1 MKSKKEIQRT
11 LKENKGS
18 DFVLPM
24 TWDVMFEQ
32 MFISKEAM
40 PLLECIISIFG
51 NVDIKDVKG
60 KVRLL
65 PNEIR
70 QNSATDTRSKS
81 DIIADYF
88 KDEKNIDK
96 YIVEM
101 NSSQTMPWRNV
112 FYAYKVAGGGIS
124 IDEDKYVKKYETI
137 LINFN
142 NFYDSKHKFI
152 RMITMREENGA
163 IYDDSTKIFEVNMA
177 KAKDM
182 SYNYVDKKEEQVAII
197 SRMFM
202 TTSSLELDK
211 ESDKLMSKKDT
222 EKLVSR
228 AKELSSDDGYIRLFD
243 KEENYKELIRNT
255 ELAKAREEGKQEGK
269 LEGMKLG
276 SEEKALEIAK
286 SLIKIGLTNEQIVE
300 ATKISIEEINKLRKE
315 V

>member
-1 MKSKKEIQRT
+1 MKSKREIEKT
-11 LKENKGS
+11 LKENKGA

-24 TWDVMFEQ
+24 TWNVMFEQ
-32 MFISKEAM
+32 MFISEEAM

-65 PNEIR
+65 PNELK
-70 QNSATDTRSKS
+70 QTSAKDTRSKS

-124 IDEDKYVKKYETI
+124 IDEDKYVKTYDTI

-142 NFYDSKHKFI
+142 YFAKVKSNLLE
-152 RMITMREENGA
+152 MITMRYKDGT

-182 SYNYVDKKEEQVAII
+182 SYNYADKQEEQVAII

-202 TTSSLELDK
+202 TTSSLELNK

-222 EKLVSR
+222 EKLVNR

-243 KEENYKELIRNT
+243 EEENYKELIRNT
-255 ELAKAREEGKQEGK
+255 ELAEAHEKGKLEGK
-269 LEGMKLG
+269 LEGSKEAKTEMAKKLK
-276 SEEKALEIAK
+276 KA
-286 SLIKIGLTNEQIVE
+286 GV
-300 ATKISIEEINKLRKE
+300 KISVIAEASGLSMEEIENLK
-315 V
+315 

>member
-1 MKSKKEIQRT
+1 
-11 LKENKGS
+11 
-18 DFVLPM
+18 M

-32 MFISKEAM
+32 MFISSEAM

-51 NVDIKDVKG
+51 NVDIKDVNG

-65 PNEIR
+65 PNELK
-70 QNSATDTRSKS
+70 QTLAKDTRSKS

-101 NSSQTMPWRNV
+101 NSSPKMPWRNV

-124 IDEDKYVKKYETI
+124 INDDKYVKAYDTI
-137 LINFN
+137 LIDFN
-142 NFYDSKHKFI
+142 AFADNENDLI
-152 RMITMREENGA
+152 EMITMRYKTGK
-163 IYDDSTKIFEVNMA
+163 IFDDSTKIFEVNMA

-182 SYNYVDKKEEQVAII
+182 SYNYADKQEEQVAII

-222 EKLVSR
+222 EKLVNR

-255 ELAKAREEGKQEGK
+255 ELAEARE
-269 LEGMKLG
+269 EGMKLG
-276 SEEKALEIAK
+276 SKEAK
-286 SLIKIGLTNEQIVE
+286 IDVAKNLIKIGLTNEQIVE
-300 ATKISIEEINKLRKE
+300 VTKISIEEIDKLRKE
-315 V
+315 A

>member
-1 MKSKKEIQRT
+1 MKSKREIERT
-11 LKENKGS
+11 LKENKGA

-32 MFISKEAM
+32 MFISEEAM

-65 PNEIR
+65 PNELK
-70 QNSATDTRSKS
+70 QTSAKDTRSKS

-124 IDEDKYVKKYETI
+124 IDEDKYVKTYDTI

-142 NFYDSKHKFI
+142 YFAKVKSNLLE
-152 RMITMREENGA
+152 MITMRYKDGT
-163 IYDDSTKIFEVNMA
+163 IYDDSTKIFEVNMV

-182 SYNYVDKKEEQVAII
+182 SYNYADKQEEQVAII
-197 SRMFM
+197 CRMFM
-202 TTSSLELDK
+202 TTSSLELDE

-222 EKLVSR
+222 EKLVNR
-228 AKELSSDDGYIRLFD
+228 AKELSSNDGYIRLFD

-255 ELAKAREEGKQEGK
+255 ELAKAREEGK

-276 SEEKALEIAK
+276 SEERALEIAK

-300 ATKISIEEINKLRKE
+300 ATKISIEDIESLKE
-315 V
+315 EA

>member
-1 MKSKKEIQRT
+1 MKSKREIERT
-11 LKENKGS
+11 LKENKGA

-32 MFISKEAM
+32 MFISEEAM

-65 PNEIR
+65 PNELK
-70 QNSATDTRSKS
+70 QTSAKDTRSKS

-124 IDEDKYVKKYETI
+124 IDEDKYVKTYDTI

-142 NFYDSKHKFI
+142 YFAKVKSNLLE
-152 RMITMREENGA
+152 MITMRYKDGT
-163 IYDDSTKIFEVNMA
+163 IYDDSTKIFEVNMV

-182 SYNYVDKKEEQVAII
+182 SYNYADKQEEQVAII
-197 SRMFM
+197 CRMFM
-202 TTSSLELDK
+202 TTSLLELDK
-211 ESDKLMSKKDT
+211 ESNKLMSKKDT

-228 AKELSSDDGYIRLFD
+228 AKELSSDDGYIRLFNE
-243 KEENYKELIRNT
+243 EENYKELIRNT
-255 ELAKAREEGKQEGK
+255 ELAEAHEKGKLEGK
-269 LEGMKLG
+269 LEGSKETKTEMAKKLK
-276 SEEKALEIAK
+276 KA
-286 SLIKIGLTNEQIVE
+286 GV
-300 ATKISIEEINKLRKE
+300 KISIIAEASGLSMEEIENLK
-315 V
+315 

>member
-1 MKSKKEIQRT
+1 MKSKREIERT
-11 LKENKGS
+11 LKENKGA

-32 MFISKEAM
+32 MFISSEAM

-65 PNEIR
+65 PNELK
-70 QNSATDTRSKS
+70 QTSAKDMRSKS

-124 IDEDKYVKKYETI
+124 IDEDKYVKTYDTI

-142 NFYDSKHKFI
+142 YFVKVKSNLLE
-152 RMITMREENGA
+152 MITMRYKDGT

-177 KAKDM
+177 KAKDV
-182 SYNYVDKKEEQVAII
+182 SYNYADKQEEQVAII

-222 EKLVSR
+222 EKLVNR

-255 ELAKAREEGKQEGK
+255 ELAEAHEKGKLEGK
-269 LEGMKLG
+269 LEGSKETKTEMAKKLK
-276 SEEKALEIAK
+276 KA
-286 SLIKIGLTNEQIVE
+286 GV
-300 ATKISIEEINKLRKE
+300 KISIIAEASGLSMEEIENLK
-315 V
+315 

>member
-1 MKSKKEIQRT
+1 MKSKREIQRT
-11 LKENKGS
+11 LKENKGA

-32 MFISKEAM
+32 MFISEEAM

-65 PNEIR
+65 PNELK
-70 QNSATDTRSKS
+70 QTSAKDMRSKS

-124 IDEDKYVKKYETI
+124 IDEDKYVKTYDTI

-142 NFYDSKHKFI
+142 YFVKVKSNLLE
-152 RMITMREENGA
+152 MITMRYKDGT

-177 KAKDM
+177 KAKDV
-182 SYNYVDKKEEQVAII
+182 SYNYADKQEEQVAII

-222 EKLVSR
+222 EKLVNR

-255 ELAKAREEGKQEGK
+255 ELAEAHEKGKLEGK
-269 LEGMKLG
+269 LEGSKETKTEMAKKLK
-276 SEEKALEIAK
+276 KA
-286 SLIKIGLTNEQIVE
+286 GV
-300 ATKISIEEINKLRKE
+300 KISIIAEASGLSMEEIENLK
-315 V
+315 

>member
-1 MKSKKEIQRT
+1 MKSKREIEKT
-11 LKENKGS
+11 LKENKGA

-24 TWDVMFEQ
+24 TWNVMFEQ
-32 MFISKEAM
+32 MFISEEAM

-65 PNEIR
+65 PNELK
-70 QNSATDTRSKS
+70 QTSAKDTRSKS

-124 IDEDKYVKKYETI
+124 IDEDKYVKTYDTI

-142 NFYDSKHKFI
+142 YFAKVKSNLLE
-152 RMITMREENGA
+152 MITMRYKDGT

-182 SYNYVDKKEEQVAII
+182 SYNYADKQEEQVAII

-202 TTSSLELDK
+202 TTSSLELNK

-222 EKLVSR
+222 EKLVNR

-255 ELAKAREEGKQEGK
+255 ELAEAHEKGKLEGK
-269 LEGMKLG
+269 LEGSKETKTEMAKKLK
-276 SEEKALEIAK
+276 KA
-286 SLIKIGLTNEQIVE
+286 GV
-300 ATKISIEEINKLRKE
+300 KISVIAEASGLSMEEIENLK
-315 V
+315 

>member
-1 MKSKKEIQRT
+1 MKSKREIERT
-11 LKENKGS
+11 LKENKGA

-51 NVDIKDVKG
+51 DIDINDVKG

-65 PNEIR
+65 PNELR
-70 QNSATDTRSKS
+70 QNFATDTRSKS

-124 IDEDKYVKKYETI
+124 IDEDKYVKTYDTI

-142 NFYDSKHKFI
+142 YFVKVKSNLLE
-152 RMITMREENGA
+152 MITMRYKDGT

-177 KAKDM
+177 KAKDV
-182 SYNYVDKKEEQVAII
+182 SYNYADKQEEQVAII

-222 EKLVSR
+222 EKLVNR

-243 KEENYKELIRNT
+243 EEENYKELIRNT
-255 ELAKAREEGKQEGK
+255 ELAKAREEGK
-269 LEGMKLG
+269 LEGLKLG
-276 SEEKALEIAK
+276 SEERALEIAK

-300 ATKISIEEINKLRKE
+300 ATKISIEDIESLKKE
-315 V
+315 A

>member
-1 MKSKKEIQRT
+1 MKSKEVIEKT
-11 LKENKGS
+11 LEKNNGT

-24 TWDVMFEQ
+24 SWDVMFQQ

-65 PNEIR
+65 PNELR
-70 QNSATDTRSKS
+70 QNFATDTRSKS

-101 NSSQTMPWRNV
+101 NSSETMPWRNV
-112 FYAYKVAGGGIS
+112 FYAYKVAGGGIAMK
-124 IDEDKYVKKYETI
+124 DNKYIKVYDTI
-137 LINFN
+137 LVDFN
-142 NFYDSKHKFI
+142 AFANDKNDLVE
-152 RMITMREENGA
+152 MITMRYKNGI
-163 IYDDSTKIFEVNMA
+163 IYDDSTKIFEVNMV

-182 SYNYVDKKEEQVAII
+182 SYNYVDKQEEQVAII

-211 ESDKLMSKKDT
+211 ESDKLMSKNDT
-222 EKLVSR
+222 EKLVNR
-228 AKELSSDDGYIRLFD
+228 AKELSSVNKYVRLFD
-243 KEENYKELIRNT
+243 EDENYKELIRNT
-255 ELAKAREEGKQEGK
+255 ELAEAREEGK
-269 LEGMKLG
+269 LEGSK
-276 SEEKALEIAK
+276 ETKIDVAK
-286 SLIKIGLTNEQIVE
+286 NLIKMDLTNEQIIE
-300 ATKISIEEINKLRKE
+300 ATRLSIEEINKLRKE

>member
-1 MKSKKEIQRT
+1 MKSKREIERT
-11 LKENKGS
+11 LKENKGA

-65 PNEIR
+65 PNELK
-70 QNSATDTRSKS
+70 QTSAKDTRSKS

-124 IDEDKYVKKYETI
+124 IEEDKYVKTYDTI

-142 NFYDSKHKFI
+142 YFAKVKSNLLE
-152 RMITMREENGA
+152 MITMRYKDGT
-163 IYDDSTKIFEVNMA
+163 IYDDSTKIFEVNMV

-182 SYNYVDKKEEQVAII
+182 SYNYADKQEEQVAII
-197 SRMFM
+197 CRMFM

-222 EKLVSR
+222 EKLVNR

-243 KEENYKELIRNT
+243 EEENYKELIRNT
-255 ELAKAREEGKQEGK
+255 ELAEAHEKGKLEGK
-269 LEGMKLG
+269 LEGSKETKTEMAKKLK
-276 SEEKALEIAK
+276 KA
-286 SLIKIGLTNEQIVE
+286 GV
-300 ATKISIEEINKLRKE
+300 KISIIAEASGLSMEEIENLK
-315 V
+315 

>member
-1 MKSKKEIQRT
+1 MKSKEEIEKT
-11 LKENKGS
+11 LEENKGT

-24 TWDVMFEQ
+24 TWDVMFQQ

-40 PLLECIISIFG
+40 PLLEHIIAIFG
-51 NVDIKDVKG
+51 NIDIKDVKG

-65 PNEIR
+65 PNELK
-70 QNSATDTRSKS
+70 QTSAKDTRSKS

-101 NSSQTMPWRNV
+101 NSSKRMPWRNV

-124 IDEDKYVKKYETI
+124 IDDDKYVKKYDTI

-142 NFYDSKHKFI
+142 SFYDSKHKFI
-152 RMITMREENGA
+152 RMITMREEDGT

-182 SYNYVDKKEEQVAII
+182 SYNYVDKQEEQVAII

-202 TTSSLELDK
+202 TESSLELGK
-211 ESDKLMSKKDT
+211 ESNELMGKKDT

-228 AKELSSDDGYIRLFD
+228 AKELSSDGEYVRLFD

-255 ELAKAREEGKQEGK
+255 ELAEAREEGKLEGK
-269 LEGMKLG
+269 LEGSK
-276 SEEKALEIAK
+276 EKALEMAKKLKEAGVKISIIAEA
-286 SLIKIGLTNEQIVE
+286 SGL
-300 ATKISIEEINKLRKE
+300 SIEEIENLK
-315 V
+315 

>member
-1 MKSKKEIQRT
+1 MKSKKEIQETIAKNRGT
-11 LKENKGS
+11 

-24 TWDVMFEQ
+24 SWDVMFQQ

-40 PLLECIISIFG
+40 PLLEHIIAVFG
-51 NVDIKDVKG
+51 NIDINDVKG

-65 PNEIR
+65 PNELK
-70 QNSATDTRSKS
+70 QTSAKDTRSKS

-101 NSSQTMPWRNV
+101 NSSETMPWRNV

-124 IDEDKYVKKYETI
+124 IDEDKYVKAYETI
-137 LINFN
+137 LIDFN
-142 NFYDSKHKFI
+142 CFAKAKRNLVE
-152 RMITMREENGA
+152 MITMRYKDGA

-182 SYNYVDKKEEQVAII
+182 SYNYVDKQEEQVAII

-228 AKELSSDDGYIRLFD
+228 AKELSSDGEYVKLFD

-255 ELAKAREEGKQEGK
+255 ELAAAHEDGVKQGIAR
-269 LEGMKLG
+269 G
-276 SEEKALEIAK
+276 SKEKALEMAK
-286 SLIKIGLTNEQIVE
+286 KCLGKEMNIETISELTGL
-300 ATKISIEEINKLRKE
+300 SIEEIENLK
-315 V
+315 

>member
-1 MKSKKEIQRT
+1 MKSKREIEKT
-11 LKENKGS
+11 LKENKGA

-32 MFISKEAM
+32 MFISEEAM

-65 PNEIR
+65 PNELK
-70 QNSATDTRSKS
+70 QTSAKDTRSKS

-124 IDEDKYVKKYETI
+124 INEDKYVKTYDTI

-142 NFYDSKHKFI
+142 YFAKVKSNLLE
-152 RMITMREENGA
+152 MITMRYKDGT

-177 KAKDM
+177 KAKDV
-182 SYNYVDKKEEQVAII
+182 SYNYADKQEERVAIV

-222 EKLVSR
+222 EKLVNR

-255 ELAKAREEGKQEGK
+255 ELAKAREEGK

-276 SEEKALEIAK
+276 SKEAK
-286 SLIKIGLTNEQIVE
+286 IYNVP
-300 ATKISIEEINKLRKE
+300 ISMDI
-315 V
+315 

>member
-1 MKSKKEIQRT
+1 MKSKREIERT
-11 LKENKGS
+11 LKENKGA

-32 MFISKEAM
+32 MFISSEAM

-65 PNEIR
+65 PNELK
-70 QNSATDTRSKS
+70 QTSAKDTRSKS

-88 KDEKNIDK
+88 KDKKNIDK

-101 NSSQTMPWRNV
+101 NSSPKMPWRNV

-124 IDEDKYVKKYETI
+124 INDDKYVKAYDTI
-137 LINFN
+137 LIDFN
-142 NFYDSKHKFI
+142 AFADNENDLI
-152 RMITMREENGA
+152 EMITMRYKTGK
-163 IYDDSTKIFEVNMA
+163 IFDDSTKIFEVNMA

-182 SYNYVDKKEEQVAII
+182 SYNYIDKQEEQVAII

-202 TTSSLELDK
+202 TTSSLELNK

-222 EKLVSR
+222 EKLVNR

-243 KEENYKELIRNT
+243 KEENYNELIRNT
-255 ELAKAREEGKQEGK
+255 ELAEARE
-269 LEGMKLG
+269 EGMKLG
-276 SEEKALEIAK
+276 SKEAK
-286 SLIKIGLTNEQIVE
+286 IDVAKNLIKIGLTNEQIVE
-300 ATKISIEEINKLRKE
+300 VTKISIEDIDKLRKE
-315 V
+315 A

>member
-1 MKSKKEIQRT
+1 MKSKREIERT
-11 LKENKGS
+11 LKENKGA

-32 MFISKEAM
+32 MFISEEAM

-65 PNEIR
+65 PNELK
-70 QNSATDTRSKS
+70 QTSAKDTRSKS

-124 IDEDKYVKKYETI
+124 IDEDKYVKAYDTI

-142 NFYDSKHKFI
+142 
-152 RMITMREENGA
+152 
-163 IYDDSTKIFEVNMA
+163 
-177 KAKDM
+177 
-182 SYNYVDKKEEQVAII
+182 
-197 SRMFM
+197 
-202 TTSSLELDK
+202 
-211 ESDKLMSKKDT
+211 
-222 EKLVSR
+222 
-228 AKELSSDDGYIRLFD
+228 IRLIVLFPIHLLRPL
-243 KEENYKELIRNT
+243 ECNYINIQYLLIQYLYIVKMLND
-255 ELAKAREEGKQEGK
+255 
-269 LEGMKLG
+269 
-276 SEEKALEIAK
+276 
-286 SLIKIGLTNEQIVE
+286 NE
-300 ATKISIEEINKLRKE
+300 
-315 V
+315 

>member
-1 MKSKKEIQRT
+1 MKSKREIERT
-11 LKENKGS
+11 LKENKGA

-32 MFISKEAM
+32 MFISEEAM

-65 PNEIR
+65 PNELK
-70 QNSATDTRSKS
+70 QTSAKDTRSKS

-124 IDEDKYVKKYETI
+124 IDEDKYVKTYDTI

-142 NFYDSKHKFI
+142 YFAKVKSNLLE
-152 RMITMREENGA
+152 MITMRYKDGT
-163 IYDDSTKIFEVNMA
+163 IYDDSTKIFKVNMV

-182 SYNYVDKKEEQVAII
+182 SYNYADKQEEQVAII
-197 SRMFM
+197 CRMFM

-222 EKLVSR
+222 EKLVNR
-228 AKELSSDDGYIRLFD
+228 AKELSSNDGYIRLFD

-255 ELAKAREEGKQEGK
+255 ELAKAREEGK

-276 SEEKALEIAK
+276 SEERALEIAK

-300 ATKISIEEINKLRKE
+300 ATKISIEDIESLKE
-315 V
+315 EA

>member
-1 MKSKKEIQRT
+1 MKSKREIERT
-11 LKENKGS
+11 LKENKGA

-32 MFISKEAM
+32 MFISEEAM

-65 PNEIR
+65 PNELK
-70 QNSATDTRSKS
+70 QTSAKDTRSKS

-124 IDEDKYVKKYETI
+124 IDEDKYVKTYDTI

-142 NFYDSKHKFI
+142 YFAKVKSNLLE
-152 RMITMREENGA
+152 MITMRYKDGT
-163 IYDDSTKIFEVNMA
+163 IYDDSTKIFEVNMV

-182 SYNYVDKKEEQVAII
+182 SYNYADKQEEQVAI
-197 SRMFM
+197 SCRMFM

-222 EKLVSR
+222 EKLVNR
-228 AKELSSDDGYIRLFD
+228 AKELSSNDGYIRLFD

-255 ELAKAREEGKQEGK
+255 ELAKAREEGK

-276 SEEKALEIAK
+276 SEERALEIAK

-300 ATKISIEEINKLRKE
+300 ATKISIEDIESLKE
-315 V
+315 EA

>member
-1 MKSKKEIQRT
+1 MKSKREIERT
-11 LKENKGS
+11 LKENKS
-18 DFVLPM
+18 ADFVLPM

-65 PNEIR
+65 PNELK
-70 QNSATDTRSKS
+70 QTTAKDTRSKS

-124 IDEDKYVKKYETI
+124 IDEDKYVKTYDTI

-142 NFYDSKHKFI
+142 YFAKVKSNLLE
-152 RMITMREENGA
+152 MITMRYKDGT
-163 IYDDSTKIFEVNMA
+163 IYDDSTKIFEV
-177 KAKDM
+177 
-182 SYNYVDKKEEQVAII
+182 I
-197 SRMFM
+197 
-202 TTSSLELDK
+202 
-211 ESDKLMSKKDT
+211 
-222 EKLVSR
+222 
-228 AKELSSDDGYIRLFD
+228 
-243 KEENYKELIRNT
+243 
-255 ELAKAREEGKQEGK
+255 
-269 LEGMKLG
+269 
-276 SEEKALEIAK
+276 
-286 SLIKIGLTNEQIVE
+286 
-300 ATKISIEEINKLRKE
+300 
-315 V
+315 